1 MENSTTTQS
10 QTKKKSHLKPI
21 LVSMASLLVVIGIA
35 TATATLLRQ
44 NLVKESES
52 DQKAEPVKMTKSA
65 QQLLNDFVKKDS
77 IAALGADSY
86 SLSQPKGSLVYVK
99 GDGKPYEIVI
109 QTAYDALYMAKT
121 DSTDDAAQITD
132 QVKKF
137 FSTNS
142 LQAVSSL
149 QKDDASNYHLAFKSP
164 SAFCEFSSTAPVAG
178 NPDQQATHRLACADS
193 KLIED
198 QYALAAQLLS
208 VYAKNGAP
216 LNPSR
221 VDISSES
228 NDDVAY
234 HIVYASDGDKTSM
247 LLFGKAGDTIE
258 YIADLAQGDMK
269 YNNGKFNITPE
280 VKAKL
285 SDPKY
290 KGYLLKQVA
299 GVES

>member
-35 TATATLLRQ
+35 VTTATLLKQ
-44 NLVKESES
+44 NLVKES
-52 DQKAEPVKMTKSA
+52 DKKAEPAKITKNA
-65 QQLLNDFVKKDS
+65 QQLLDDFIKKDS
-77 IAALGADSY
+77 INALSTDSY

-99 GDGKPYEIVI
+99 GDGKPYEIVVH
-109 QTAYDALYMAKT
+109 TAYDALYTAKT
-121 DSTDDAAQITD
+121 DSTDDVSQITD

-142 LQAVSSL
+142 LQAISSL
-149 QKDDASNYHLAFKSP
+149 QEDDASSHHLAFKSP
-164 SAFCEFSSTAPVAG
+164 SAFCEFSSTTPVADG
-178 NPDQQATHRLACADS
+178 PNQQATHRLACADS

-208 VYAKNGAP
+208 VYAKGSAT

-221 VDISSES
+221 LDISSES
-228 NDDVAY
+228 SEDVAY
-234 HIVYASDGDKTSM
+234 HIIYVSNGDKMSM
-247 LLFGKAGDTIE
+247 LLFGKAGDTVE
-258 YIADLAQGDMK
+258 YIADLSQGDMQ
-269 YNNGKFNITPE
+269 YNNGKYNITPE
-280 VKAKL
+280 VRSKI

-290 KGYLLKQVA
+290 KGYLLRQVA
-299 GVES
+299 GVEA